1 MIINVNNENELKKLN
16 QNIDKP
22 FCMWFYADWCGHC
35 KAMESE
41 WHKLENKCKG
51 KYNLARVRDDFK
63 DHVNGGVGMN
73 VNGFPKIIALKNG
86 RELNEF
92 QGDRSVD
99 SLMNFIKNNN
109 LSESK
114 PKKRKVSVRLSLR
127 PKRSRSMKM
136 PRRSRRMPRRS
147 RRMPRRSRR
156 CGRCGR
162 KRSRRL
168 LNMRN

>member
-1 MIINVNNENELKKLN
+1 MIINVNNENELRKLN

-99 SLMNFIKNNN
+99 SLMNFIKKNN

-114 PKKRKVSVRLSLR
+114 PKRKVSVRLSLR
-127 PKRSRSMKM
+127 PKRSRSRKM
-136 PRRSRRMPRRS
+136 PRRNM
-147 RRMPRRSRR
+147 RMPRRSRR

-162 KRSRRL
+162 KRRSRRL